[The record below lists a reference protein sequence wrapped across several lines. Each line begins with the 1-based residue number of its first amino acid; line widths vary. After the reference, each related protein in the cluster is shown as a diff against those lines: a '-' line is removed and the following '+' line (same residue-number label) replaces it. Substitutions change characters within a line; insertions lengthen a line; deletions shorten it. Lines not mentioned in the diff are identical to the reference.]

1 MQSQIAF
8 VPRRP
13 QLVSVAEFDD
23 EPICLFVRIE
33 TARRQTAKCPC
44 RVIAR
49 DFDDRSVMRLPQI
62 LRWNTISSLSRSGR
76 GTQIKSA
83 LPLELERSRSSAKRT
98 TSLPRVG
105 TTQRRT
111 VKSSRQFDGVF
122 VSENANR
129 LLELLD
135 LKRLL

>member
-1 MQSQIAF
+1 MRGESWRHKWEAPKRYERPGDCKNLSVSPQMQSQIAF

-49 DFDDRSVMRLPQI
+49 DFDDQSANFALKHYKLPSA
-62 LRWNTISSLSRSGR
+62 RWSGN
-76 GTQIKSA
+76 
-83 LPLELERSRSSAKRT
+83 P
-98 TSLPRVG
+98 
-105 TTQRRT
+105 
-111 VKSSRQFDGVF
+111 
-122 VSENANR
+122 N
-129 LLELLD
+129 
-135 LKRLL
+135 